1 MSRNF
6 SLKLI
11 VIKILE
17 KINVLF
23 FYYITLLW
31 KVLGVALGIS
41 ATFRTRQSWCSCA
54 HSVDGR
60 FSTPVAFVHSYCIPQ
75 FPHDFPISNLMNT
88 AYPPPIL
95 IVQSF
100 TAITFH
106 ILCHVNSIEIQS
118 SAISHGLCVE
128 RTYQHREAALLLPLL
143 EPRSA
148 PK

>member
-41 ATFRTRQSWCSCA
+41 ATFRTRQFWCSCA

-60 FSTPVAFVHSYCIPQ
+60 FSTPVAFVCRQ
-75 FPHDFPISNLMNT
+75 ARKQISRGAVRNSQGMRRSLR
-88 AYPPPIL
+88 
-95 IVQSF
+95 
-100 TAITFH
+100 
-106 ILCHVNSIEIQS
+106 VNSALSE
-118 SAISHGLCVE
+118 AII
-128 RTYQHREAALLLPLL
+128 ALSNYCRVL
-143 EPRSA
+143 
-148 PK
+148 